1 MARIEKRTHRG
12 KLTPYAS
19 HRRHGG
25 TTPVTMP
32 GRRHDAERSLGIVG
46 VTEPTLPG
54 TRHGRAFRAGGRG
67 CAPAVHRK
75 RVRVGNGPVRSRTPV
90 EAVLF
95 DMNGSRRVGRS
106 RLSMKPQ
113 LRGRVAC

>member
-19 HRRHGG
+19 HRQHGG
-25 TTPVTMP
+25 TTPVTMS

-54 TRHGRAFRAGGRG
+54 TPPRPSLPGGWPVLCTRSAPETRAGG
-67 CAPAVHRK
+67 
-75 RVRVGNGPVRSRTPV
+75 
-90 EAVLF
+90 
-95 DMNGSRRVGRS
+95 
-106 RLSMKPQ
+106 
-113 LRGRVAC
+113 